1 MPRKTTQATPSTKS
15 KRSLQG
21 ANARDTAINELLNIL
36 TAKSE
41 NNLFDSD
48 FASDTV
54 NYKYSADERLKAA
67 ELILKYTADKSPLPD
82 SH

>member
-1 MPRKTTQATPSTKS
+1 MPRTTTRTTPSTKS

-21 ANARDTAINELLNIL
+21 TNAREAAINELLNIL

-41 NNLFDSD
+41 KNLFDSD

-67 ELILKYTADKSPLPD
+67 ELILKYAPDKSPLPK
-82 SH
+82 S